1 MQRADRQI
9 RRQSRYSRY
18 IVETDAPSRR
28 SLWVHHDVGAYFCL
42 PKIRH
47 LADVAHRSNALGEI
61 EVGGV
66 VKIGERNGIR
76 GQTENQHRMV
86 GRIHLAVLVGFG
98 IFFDT
103 KPCAGLIPACTS
115 LAAPAR

>member
-1 MQRADRQI
+1 MI
-9 RRQSRYSRY
+9 
-18 IVETDAPSRR
+18 
-28 SLWVHHDVGAYFCL
+28 VGAYFCL

-86 GRIHLAVLVGFG
+86 GRIHLAVGGRPRQFIWHKALCGV
-98 IFFDT
+98 D
-103 KPCAGLIPACTS
+103 TS
-115 LAAPAR
+115 LHVLTAPAR